1 MTAAASYLGKLL
13 LLALLQ
19 LRLENYRSPP
29 RRSVLR
35 EEGRGWGAA
44 EGWAVFSCRST
55 ASG

>member
-44 EGWAVFSCRST
+44 EGWAVFSCRS
-55 ASG
+55 AACG